1 VVSVSCGFYHT
12 AALTVDGKVVCWGS
26 NDNGQCNVPD
36 DLDLVGAVSCGH
48 YFVAVLTRD
57 GVVRCWGENDCEQCN
72 VPEGLGKV
80 VALSC
85 GGYHVAALTEDGR
98 LVCWGWNVHGQC
110 VIPNDLEVMIPPP
123 ASLPIELQAMISE
136 ISLSSDP
143 TMSHV
148 EIASVASEHLVTTPQ
163 SEAAA
168 LPSDLQVIISETEPT
183 TLPLPSPAA
192 QPDQTE
198 LEQLRNQLAE
208 ALAERDTFMHKLE
221 SSDHSNVQVCF
232 VAWFRLT
239 CLAYVIIFMVL
250 QTLASTVSTVAET
263 AFTNIMP
270 VPAVSMTITISVP
283 WWFGLLRI
291 PT

>member
-1 VVSVSCGFYHT
+1 
-12 AALTVDGKVVCWGS
+12 
-26 NDNGQCNVPD
+26 
-36 DLDLVGAVSCGH
+36 
-48 YFVAVLTRD
+48 
-57 GVVRCWGENDCEQCN
+57 
-72 VPEGLGKV
+72 
-80 VALSC
+80 
-85 GGYHVAALTEDGR
+85 
-98 LVCWGWNVHGQC
+98 VHGQC

-239 CLAYVIIFMVL
+239 MSGLCYNFYGTSDAGEHGFHSCRNGLYKYN
-250 QTLASTVSTVAET
+250 ASSSGKYDDHYPCSVVTWFAKNTH
-263 AFTNIMP
+263 
-270 VPAVSMTITISVP
+270 ISVCP
-283 WWFGLLRI
+283 CVYVCEWFAFEC
-291 PT
+291 